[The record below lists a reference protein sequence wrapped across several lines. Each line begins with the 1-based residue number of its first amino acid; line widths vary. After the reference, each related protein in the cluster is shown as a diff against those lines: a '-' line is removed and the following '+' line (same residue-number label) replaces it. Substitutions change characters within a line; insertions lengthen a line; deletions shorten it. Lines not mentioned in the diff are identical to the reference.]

1 MSFQIDMARR
11 RAAGFGFGP
20 EDIWGDIDGGI
31 MGAGGG
37 IDRVIINTTANGDDS
52 SDIPWYVSG
61 APVFGVI
68 GKTLSNIFGNQYQ
81 QPTAVGLTAAQLA
94 ALRGN
99 QVVPAGYGY
108 NASGQ
113 LVKQSL
119 GSITDFVSNNP
130 LLVGAVVIGGL
141 LLFMR
146 PPGRR

>member
-1 MSFQIDMARR
+1 MSLAIDMARR
-11 RAAGFGFGP
+11 RASGFGAFEPGWDDALGP
-20 EDIWGDIDGGI
+20 PPPPDPSW
-31 MGAGGG
+31 G
-37 IDRVIINTTANGDDS
+37 IDRVVIN

-81 QPTAVGLTAAQLA
+81 QPTNTAALQQY
-94 ALRGN
+94 RQQQQQY
-99 QVVPAGYGY
+99 QVLPPGYGY
-108 NASGQ
+108 DSSGR

-119 GSITDFVSNNP
+119 GNVTDFISNNP
-130 LLVGAVVIGGL
+130 LLVGAVVIGGI